1 MTDIT
6 IADIDAAEVPLRELE
21 TTLEKELAL
30 AESQR
35 PTPTTH
41 NRPFELRMALRQ
53 LREGASFNDGMDQR
67 LWDVLTSEP
76 VKRLRLRAPGLA
88 SLTRL
93 RAKLAEQEAPKPE
106 PEPLSKYRYTGEPWK
121 FKIGGGRWNTGDV
134 LQLTAEV
141 AARWPDKLELV
152 AGPAPSPKPAA

>member
-1 MTDIT
+1 MNIT
-6 IADIDAAEVPLRELE
+6 IADIDAAEKPLLDLQA
-21 TTLEKELAL
+21 TLEAELKQ

-41 NRPFELRMALRQ
+41 NRPFELRMTLRQ
-53 LREGASFNDGMDQR
+53 LREGASFNDAMDQR

-93 RAKLAEQEAPKPE
+93 RAKLAEQEAAKNPPAAE
-106 PEPLSKYRYTGEPWK
+106 PVAKYRYTGPPWK
-121 FKIGGGRWNTGDV
+121 FKIGGGRHNTGDIV
-134 LQLTAEV
+134 QLTQE
-141 AARWPDKLELV
+141 AATKHADQLEAV
-152 AGPAPSPKPAA
+152 KD